1 MTSVVKNTT
10 FPFYFEAFPDLKYYL
25 VVAVVNLDLDLV
37 VVVVVVLRFQDP

>member
-25 VVAVVNLDLDLV
+25 AVVGV
-37 VVVVVVLRFQDP
+37 VETDSTFLCLILWFRDP